1 MAEGLFYYMDQEAG
15 SALLRTMASAST
27 PDSMLI
33 MTHLNHALFTAS
45 QRFIAD
51 REFPTDEKIKTFYS
65 SWKSGMPEDVSGYL
79 ASNSWRVE
87 SQELMS
93 DIHKVI
99 FCLHGSVVC
108 TVPGGRELHT
118 DCRAGIRCDAGP
130 VEEHDGNEEEV
141 RAGVGYSG
149 LLGRCGQSKA
159 CRHIDLTVLPQFPTT
174 KIMVTESQS
183 LSVPGPVQP
192 CIDVFEQVL
201 GLLVAQ
207 HVVIFSVQ
215 GT

>member
-79 ASNSWRVE
+79 ASNGWRVE
-87 SQELMS
+87 SQQLMS
-93 DIHKVI
+93 EIHKVI
-99 FCLHGSVVC
+99 CPARAQSLAQC
-108 TVPGGRELHT
+108 PGNRELHT
-118 DCRAGIRCDAGP
+118 DCCAGVRCDAGP
-130 VEEHDGNEEEV
+130 VEEHDGNEEKV
-141 RAGVGYSG
+141 RA
-149 LLGRCGQSKA
+149 
-159 CRHIDLTVLPQFPTT
+159 
-174 KIMVTESQS
+174 
-183 LSVPGPVQP
+183 
-192 CIDVFEQVL
+192 
-201 GLLVAQ
+201 
-207 HVVIFSVQ
+207 
-215 GT
+215 